1 MSRRCAGDRHGIGSA
16 WTGLGLGTRRG
27 SFRACIPSSGGGWR
41 LSGTTVD
48 SVNRE
53 SHVEVGRQKDKTHL
67 DILLLL
73 GVHPHLGRILGGL
86 VALAGIDVVRVGLDG
101 SLTVVHG
108 GLVRVDR
115 EVGRGGER
123 HVTNSWCAAKM
134 ATL

>member
-1 MSRRCAGDRHGIGSA
+1 MEI
-16 WTGLGLGTRRG
+16 
-27 SFRACIPSSGGGWR
+27 
-41 LSGTTVD
+41 
-48 SVNRE
+48 
-53 SHVEVGRQKDKTHL
+53 GRQGQKTDL

-101 SLTVVHG
+101 PLTLIHG

-115 EVGRGGER
+115 EVGRVGER

-134 ATL
+134 ATLELSWWRGSRRLETSEGWSRRESEGVTSTS